1 MNPEAAILQNDSHL
15 VQRGLSNGIVYRCWI
30 MVAVNGIAVPFDHEI
45 PEDGWRPAAIIASG
59 LNGDI
64 DVFKTQD
71 AVNALNNRAAKA
83 AALAAACQGTAIA
96 LPILQDLFHAL
107 V

>member
-1 MNPEAAILQNDSHL
+1 MIVTLFNAVSAMAAFTAA
-15 VQRGLSNGIVYRCWI
+15 GLWWRSTV
-30 MVAVNGIAVPFDHEI
+30 IAVPFDHEI
-45 PEDGWRPAAIIASG
+45 PEDGWRPAAILASG
-59 LNGDI
+59 PKGDI

-71 AVNALNNRAAKA
+71 AANALNNRAAKA

-96 LPILQDLFHAL
+96 LPILQDMFHAL